1 MEFISTD
8 TTQKCVE
15 GEKVTLECLVATGGN
30 VKAVWLKQNDKMPSD
45 AIIES
50 KNLSLKVTF
59 PKVTQQHA
67 GIYNV
72 NIGKQKWDVE
82 LNVIGK
88 LLVLK

>member
-30 VKAVWLKQNDKMPSD
+30 VKAVWLKQNDQMPSD
-45 AIIES
+45 AVIES
-50 KNLSLKVTF
+50 KNLSLKVTI
-59 PKVTQQHA
+59 PKVTQQH
-67 GIYNV
+67 GDIYTV

>member
-1 MEFISTD
+1 MEFISTN

-15 GEKVTLECLVATGGN
+15 GEKVTLECLATGGN
-30 VKAVWLKQNDKMPSD
+30 VKAVWLKQNDQMPSD
-45 AIIES
+45 AVIES

-59 PKVTQQHA
+59 PKVTRQHG
-67 GIYNV
+67 GIYTV
-72 NIGKQKWDVE
+72 NIGNEQRDVE